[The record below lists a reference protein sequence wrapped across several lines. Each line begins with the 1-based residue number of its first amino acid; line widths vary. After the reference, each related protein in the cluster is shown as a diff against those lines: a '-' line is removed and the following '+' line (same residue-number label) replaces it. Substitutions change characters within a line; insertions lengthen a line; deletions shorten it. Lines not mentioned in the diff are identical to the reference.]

1 MVSNKTSYLRLHQ
14 SSQNTHT
21 LALPPALCMHSLH
34 TINTKCTQ
42 DLMEHSNCSDIHVY
56 MYFVLTY
63 MYFTL
68 KETCIVCFLKCAS
81 MIVCRREGTRVAV
94 SARTLSVSLPTVAES
109 CRSKVEPNTS
119 KQNRNHGNKEWRR
132 LPTVRRVHTST
143 ASTTAWAP
151 ATT

>member
-1 MVSNKTSYLRLHQ
+1 MVSK
-14 SSQNTHT
+14 QNNLLTLASVITEHTHT

-34 TINTKCTQ
+34 TINTKCTR
-42 DLMEHSNCSDIHVY
+42 STRTAKRSDIHVY

-63 MYFTL
+63 FTL
-68 KETCIVCFLKCAS
+68 KETGIVCFLKWAS
-81 MIVCRREGTRVAV
+81 MIVCRREGMRVPV
-94 SARTLSVSLPTVAES
+94 SARTLSVSLATVAES
-109 CRSKVEPNTS
+109 CRSKAEPNTS

-132 LPTVRRVHTST
+132 LPAVRRVHMST